1 LGGWQES
8 TIFTH
13 ATGTHITPAAGID
26 TSLTGSGTRPDVVGS
41 PDLSNPTISKWF
53 NTAAFVPSPTGTWGN
68 SGVGVILGPS
78 AWNVDVALSR
88 EFAITE
94 RHKINFRAEAFN
106 LFNHA
111 RFGNPDTTL
120 NSPTYGQILT
130 ARDPRILQGALKYV
144 F

>member
-1 LGGWQES
+1 
-8 TIFTH
+8 
-13 ATGTHITPAAGID
+13 
-26 TSLTGSGTRPDVVGS
+26 
-41 PDLSNPTISKWF
+41 
-53 NTAAFVPSPTGTWGN
+53 
-68 SGVGVILGPS
+68 
-78 AWNVDVALSR
+78 VALSR